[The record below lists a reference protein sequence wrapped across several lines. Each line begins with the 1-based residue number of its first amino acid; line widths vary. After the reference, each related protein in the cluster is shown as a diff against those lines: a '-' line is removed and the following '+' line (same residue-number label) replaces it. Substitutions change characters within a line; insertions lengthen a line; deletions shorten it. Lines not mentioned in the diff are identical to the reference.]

1 MEALW
6 AALQDS
12 SFAGLVRNS
21 TFVYPIANVT
31 HVVAVIAFFGIV
43 AVMDL
48 RLLRV
53 FGGAPASQ
61 LVARLRPVALVILL
75 VIAMAGLVLFSA
87 EAVALARNTAFR
99 IKIAALGLALLN
111 IAVSEWSLR
120 NYGEAAPLVR
130 FTAGF
135 SLLAW
140 LLIAALGRTIAYV

>member
-1 MEALW
+1 MPA
-6 AALQDS
+6 
-12 SFAGLVRNS
+12 LVRNS

-61 LVARLRPVALVILL
+61 VVARLRPVALIILL
-75 VIAMAGLVLFSA
+75 VIVVAGLVLFSA
-87 EAVALARNTAFR
+87 EAVALARNTVFR
-99 IKIAALGLALLN
+99 IKIAAIGLALLN
-111 IAVSEWSLR
+111 IAVNEWSLR

-130 FTAGF
+130 FTAAV